1 DPPSVISQNVLIDHL
16 ILRFAAPLSPD
27 SLYYRLSLDDE
38 EHLIFPPAYSPEF
51 SFSTQVSHSG
61 NYSIRSID
69 QNGLESF
76 ALTNSYTLSESEEDV
91 LLIYPNPLRDPIAGK
106 LIWKHQPGE
115 KLSISIFNIKGQRV
129 LHKAYPEDVW
139 AGELALM
146 DLNGIT
152 ELVRGIYLVSL
163 KNGNR
168 SLRCKL
174 TIL

>member
-1 DPPSVISQNVLIDHL
+1 
-16 ILRFAAPLSPD
+16 
-27 SLYYRLSLDDE
+27 
-38 EHLIFPPAYSPEF
+38 
-51 SFSTQVSHSG
+51 
-61 NYSIRSID
+61 
-69 QNGLESF
+69 
-76 ALTNSYTLSESEEDV
+76 LSESEEDV
-91 LLIYPNPLRDPIAGK
+91 LLIYPNPLQDAIAGK
-106 LIWKHQPGE
+106 LIWKASAWGE
-115 KLSISIFNIKGQRV
+115 AKLSIFNIKGQRV